1 MRWLPIVLAEILL
14 AGAIEAAE
22 LPHALPETVGMSS
35 ARLER
40 LTSGMGTLV
49 EQGRL
54 AGVVVAVAK
63 DGKVVHFEASG
74 KRDVESGAPMRTDS
88 IFRIYSMT
96 KPITAVAML
105 MLMEESKW
113 QLDDPVAR
121 HIPEFANLKVAVVDG
136 ITGSVNEV
144 APDHPMTMREL
155 MTHSGGLTYGIF
167 GSTAV
172 DKRYTEVNVL
182 DRAQP
187 LQAMIDKL
195 ARIPL
200 LFQPGERWHY
210 SVAADVEGYL
220 VEKLSGMPLP
230 EFLERRI
237 FKPLEMKDTAFQV
250 PTEKLARFAT
260 FYTYDRDQKLIIH
273 PSEDYTSAPALPM
286 GGSGLVST
294 ASDYLRFCQMLL
306 NGGELG
312 GRRLLSPLT
321 VELMTKNMLPAATK
335 SLEPGIGFGLGVAI
349 IEDPIAAGGYHG
361 KGTYSWGG
369 AAGTWFWIDPVHD
382 LIVVGM
388 IQHRGE
394 GAPDTGGLSRSW
406 VYQAITGPAKQ
417 TARQKP

>member
-1 MRWLPIVLAEILL
+1 MRWLAIVLAEIFLL
-14 AGAIEAAE
+14 GAVEAAG
-22 LPHALPETVGMSS
+22 LPHAPPETVGMSS
-35 ARLER
+35 ERLER
-40 LTSGMGTLV
+40 LTSGMRTLV
-49 EQGRL
+49 DQGRL
-54 AGVVVAVAK
+54 PGVVVAVAK
-63 DGKVVHFEASG
+63 DGRIVHFEAFG
-74 KRDVESGAPMRTDS
+74 TRDVASGAPMQRDS

-105 MLMEESKW
+105 MLMEEGKW
-113 QLDDPVAR
+113 QLNDPVAK

-136 ITGSVNEV
+136 NTGFVMEV

-172 DKRYTEVNVL
+172 DKMYTEVNVL
-182 DRAQP
+182 DRANP
-187 LQAMIDKL
+187 MQAMIGKL
-195 ARIPL
+195 AKIPL

-220 VEKLSGMPLP
+220 VEKLSGMPFP
-230 EFLERRI
+230 VFLEQRI
-237 FKPLEMKDTAFQV
+237 FKPLEMKDTAFYV
-250 PTEKLARFAT
+250 PKEKLARFAT
-260 FYTYDRDQKLIIH
+260 FYTYDKDQKFGIH
-273 PSEDYTSAPALPM
+273 PSDDYTSAPALPM

-335 SLEPGIGFGLGVAI
+335 SLEPGVGFGLGVAI
-349 IEDPIAAGGYHG
+349 IEDPVAAGGYHG
-361 KGTYSWGG
+361 KGTYSWAG
-369 AAGTWFWIDPVHD
+369 AAGTWFWIDPVYH

-406 VYQAITGPAKQ
+406 VYQAITRSAKP